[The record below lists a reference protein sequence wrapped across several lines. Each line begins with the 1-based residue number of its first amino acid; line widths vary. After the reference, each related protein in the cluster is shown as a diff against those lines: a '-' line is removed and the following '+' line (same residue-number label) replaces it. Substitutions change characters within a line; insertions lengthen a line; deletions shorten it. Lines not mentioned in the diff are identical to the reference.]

1 MSTSSV
7 LLMTLQVAALL
18 LCSLLQQTVVAKEQY
33 HEFVVITNIDDRSNY
48 CLVIHLI

>member
-1 MSTSSV
+1 MSSSV

-33 HEFVVITNIDDRSNY
+33 HEFVVITSIDHRTN
-48 CLVIHLI
+48 CFEHIGRI